1 MRVHQSTAISKFLIA
16 LVLVQLSYSHF
27 AINIQPKVSI
37 QNLSFFSGLETKTV
51 KISEDPLWKHTKKL
65 IKYPYNL
72 GEFKICLQKSYV
84 YLNQNEAA
92 LLLGKFTLFEYP
104 TEKASK
110 QNQFKDQNFCKNYPS
125 NSDANKERLE
135 TLQQYDAADSFTRNF
150 GKALF
155 YFHESEQLLNEE
167 APIYL
172 LFMVWMSR
180 FTENLDG
187 IIDYHNLSFENISTM
202 LINAAT
208 LRGSSLAYQMQLT
221 EILQCMKLKKLDHN
235 FYEMLGTL
243 MEIKFQNTLKQGSE
257 QELEEYF
264 ATNIELKAYRLKLEN
279 KEYQFPE
286 GVITQEQY
294 KKIHYVS
301 TEKKKTLIEDSTFD
315 QLISDENEQM
325 LNEQL
330 KEIEKIMKEEYGI
343 ESEPLTITKE
353 EINNLQNQF
362 QNMVQSEDGV
372 IDILDHVLERNQI
385 PSHKQKQFSN
395 VNQVHQAN
403 KNQQQHTQ
411 SKKQS
416 NAHEKEEKN
425 NEEAEDI
432 DDEDQLSDNA
442 EQEDEEQQEQKDSS
456 DTQDNIRNKLYQLVN
471 EKFKINDLKISE
483 KISEKA
489 IEKIFGVLD
498 STIHFMQQDNDKN
511 CLPCKY
517 TLNIAGKVVSISNE
531 ELNLSTDNLE
541 DEDEDISLTDQFIF
555 QNTDSTYQEMIDHYH
570 MNPTN
575 HAEEMLRRRADL
587 GDIQAQLQL
596 GVDYYRGNI
605 ENNILQNH
613 QQAFNYFQ
621 MAADQGVA
629 QAMFNTGL
637 LLINGQGT
645 QKDGKKAKEYF
656 DRAIEL
662 DEKIAYAGLAQLY
675 LIGLD
680 VPKNQTKAALYF
692 EQAMHAGHQDS
703 RVNLAILY
711 QTGFDNV
718 PKNITKSIEL
728 IKPIVHI
735 NKRAQIFMV
744 VQYNFGNDIGM
755 TCETLL
761 GFMLKKEEDSLNH
774 QNVYSVKS
782 LKKYQVGKYEDALIY
797 SIFASFMGYDQS
809 YHDTGFLW
817 KTLMR
822 EQNSREQNLEKN
834 LICSYNDYEL
844 CSMIFYYKDALLHRN
859 ESFAQVGHLLFK
871 GSNSFNHS
879 YQLAYELYNSTSYLP
894 ESLHSISY
902 LYQNGYYVEKNMTK
916 AIEYNDK
923 IIKMA
928 INNEVEFKN
937 VYPAVLR
944 KIFLFFYNILDK
956 FANFIFEFF

>member
-1 MRVHQSTAISKFLIA
+1 MRGHYRATISKFLIA

-27 AINIQPKVSI
+27 AINLKPKVSF
-37 QNLSFFSGLETKTV
+37 QNFQIFSGLETKTV
-51 KISEDPLWKHTKKL
+51 KLSEDPLWKHTKKL

-72 GEFKICLQKSYV
+72 GELKTCLQKSYV
-84 YLNQNEAA
+84 YLNQSEAA

-104 TEKASK
+104 TEKAYK
-110 QNQFKDQNFCKNYPS
+110 QDKFKDQNFCKNYS
-125 NSDANKERLE
+125 TDSDMNKQRLE
-135 TLQQYDAADSFTRNF
+135 ALQQYDAVDTFTRNF

-172 LFMVWMSR
+172 LFMLWMSR

-187 IIDYHNLSFENISTM
+187 IIDTHNLDFDTLSTM
-202 LINAAT
+202 LVNAAT

-235 FYEMLGTL
+235 FYDMLGNL
-243 MEIKFQNTLKQGSE
+243 METKFQNTLKQGSD
-257 QELEEYF
+257 QEVEDYF
-264 ATNIELKAYRLKLEN
+264 STNFELKAYRQKLAN
-279 KEYQFPE
+279 KEYLFPP

-294 KKIHYVS
+294 KKIHYIS
-301 TEKKKTLIEDSTFD
+301 SEKKKPLFEGSTFD
-315 QLISDENEQM
+315 QLVSDENEQM

-330 KEIEKIMKEEYGI
+330 KELEKMMKEEYGN
-343 ESEPLTITKE
+343 ESEPVTITKE
-353 EINNLQNQF
+353 EMSNLKNQLK
-362 QNMVQSEDGV
+362 NMVQSEDGAIEILDEV
-372 IDILDHVLERNQI
+372 IDSHHIPNQ
-385 PSHKQKQFSN
+385 KQKPFGNN
-395 VNQVHQAN
+395 VSTGHQIN
-403 KNQQQHTQ
+403 KDQQSQTQ
-411 SKKQS
+411 SKKQP
-416 NAHEKEEKN
+416 NTDQKQKNN
-425 NEEAEDI
+425 NEEADFI
-432 DDEDQLSDNA
+432 DLEDQESEDA
-442 EQEDEEQQEQKDSS
+442 EKVEHSTDE
-456 DTQDNIRNKLYQLVN
+456 QDEIRKKLYQLVN
-471 EKFKINDLKISE
+471 EKLKINDLKISKNITE
-483 KISEKA
+483 NA
-489 IEKIFGVLD
+489 IEKIFDVLD
-498 STIHFMQQDNDKN
+498 STIHFMQQDNNNN

-517 TLNIAGKVVSISNE
+517 TLNIAGKVVDISHE
-531 ELNLSTDNLE
+531 ELNLPTENLE
-541 DEDEDISLTDQFIF
+541 DEDEDISLNDQLIF
-555 QNTDSTYQEMIDHYH
+555 QNTDLTYQEQIDHYN

-575 HAEEMLRRRADL
+575 HAEEILRRRADL
-587 GDIQAQLQL
+587 GDVQAQLQL

-621 MAADQGVA
+621 MAADQGYA

-637 LLINGQGT
+637 LLMNGQGT

-656 DRAIEL
+656 ERAIEL

-711 QTGFDNV
+711 HTGFDDV
-718 PKNITKSIEL
+718 PKNVTKSIEL

-735 NKRAQIFMV
+735 NKRAQIFMA
-744 VQYNFGNDIGM
+744 VQFNLGKEIGM
-755 TCETLL
+755 TCDTLL
-761 GFMLKKEEDSLNH
+761 GFMLKKEEDS
-774 QNVYSVKS
+774 QNQQNIYSAKS

-822 EQNSREQNLEKN
+822 EQNNREQSLEKN

-859 ESFAQVGHLLFK
+859 ESFAQVGHHLFK
-871 GSNSFNHS
+871 GSNSFVHS
-879 YQLAYELYNSTSYLP
+879 YQMAYEIYNSTSYLP

-902 LYQNGYYVEKNMTK
+902 LYQNGYYLEKNMTK

-937 VYPAVLR
+937 IYPAILR
-944 KIFLFFYNILDK
+944 KIFLFFYNLLDK
-956 FANFIFEFF
+956 LVNFISQYF